1 MFNADITCQSKN
13 SEVDTMSCVWNKS
26 AWAQVRLLY
35 RYDHNHSSYVFYSSQ
50 IVCCTDAEDLTF
62 CYRQYTSMCETI
74 SKMEGTEEA
83 EENMSLVK
91 ECPSGAGDHRECTL
105 SNLSLFSCYKIWLE
119 VEGGRGK
126 VRSFPVYV
134 APIDYGEFQSFLF

>member
-13 SEVDTMSCVWNKS
+13 SEVDTLSCEWNKS
-26 AWAQVRLLY
+26 AWAQVRFLY
-35 RYDHNHSSYVFYSSQ
+35 RYDHNNSSSIFYSSQ
-50 IVCCTDAEDLTF
+50 IVGLTDAKDLTF
-62 CYRQYTSMCETI
+62 CYRRYTSICETI
-74 SKMEGTEEA
+74 SKMEGA

-91 ECPSGAGDHRECTL
+91 ECPSGVGDHKECNL
-105 SNLSLFSCYKIWLE
+105 SNISLFSCYKIWLE

-134 APIDYGEFQSFLF
+134 APIDCGEFQSCCFLF